1 MKTPRSDTKSKVD
14 KKNEIRRILIL
25 RALLDNGPLSLT
37 DLAKMTGMT
46 LPVASNMVAHLR
58 KKKQVVQSKEKSA
71 TQAGRPPSIVKLNG
85 EAGFVLG
92 IDIGRLFTNFIIL
105 DLETNIVGDTRR
117 KSITLS
123 NDIQLIE
130 DLERE
135 IKVVLSEAKV
145 SWNKLL
151 GIGISLPGIV
161 KVKGK
166 EGLGETYF
174 NFGDASAREILSK
187 RFNKPVHIEHDLE
200 AMAFGERWFGAAK
213 EVDNALC
220 VNIGWG
226 LGLGIIIDG
235 EVYYGENGYAGE
247 FGHIQVVQD
256 GELCYCGKKG
266 CLETVASG
274 RAITQIARDRIAKDA
289 TTIMT
294 KDQHLRIDQI
304 DAEAVMKAA
313 SLGDQFS
320 IEILEEAGRHLG
332 AGIGILIN
340 LLNPALVILGGGVA
354 MASPFL
360 LESVRAGAMKH
371 SLVNSNRDVKFTISS
386 LGNKAGALGVA
397 VYLAED
403 LFDVERLNPSAY
415 V

>member
-1 MKTPRSDTKSKVD
+1 M
-14 KKNEIRRILIL
+14 
-25 RALLDNGPLSLT
+25 
-37 DLAKMTGMT
+37 
-46 LPVASNMVAHLR
+46 
-58 KKKQVVQSKEKSA
+58 
-71 TQAGRPPSIVKLNG
+71 
-85 EAGFVLG
+85 
-92 IDIGRLFTNFIIL
+92 
-105 DLETNIVGDTRR
+105 
-117 KSITLS
+117 
-123 NDIQLIE
+123 
-130 DLERE
+130 
-135 IKVVLSEAKV
+135 
-145 SWNKLL
+145 SWSKLL
-151 GIGISLPGIV
+151 GIGISLPGM
-161 KVKGK
+161 VKGK

-174 NFGDASAREILSK
+174 NFGDAPAREILSK

-213 EVDNALC
+213 EVNNALC

-256 GELCYCGKKG
+256 GELCYCGKRG

-274 RAITQIARDRIAKDA
+274 RAITQIARDRISKDA

-294 KDQHLRIDQI
+294 KEQHLRIDQI
-304 DAEAVMKAA
+304 DAEAVLKAA

-332 AGIGILIN
+332 AGIAILIN
-340 LLNPALVILGGGVA
+340 LLNPALIILGGGVA

-360 LESVRAGAMKH
+360 
-371 SLVNSNRDVKFTISS
+371 I
-386 LGNKAGALGVA
+386 
-397 VYLAED
+397 
-403 LFDVERLNPSAY
+403 DVERLNPSAY

>member
-1 MKTPRSDTKSKVD
+1 MKTPHSDRKSKVD

-46 LPVASNMVAHLR
+46 LPVASNIVAHLR

-85 EAGFVLG
+85 EAGFILG

-123 NDIQLIE
+123 NDIKLIE

-145 SWNKLL
+145 SWSKLL

-274 RAITQIARDRIAKDA
+274 RAITQIARDRIAKEA

-304 DAEAVMKAA
+304 DAEAVLRAA

-340 LLNPALVILGGGVA
+340 LLNPALIILGGGVS

>member
-1 MKTPRSDTKSKVD
+1 
-14 KKNEIRRILIL
+14 
-25 RALLDNGPLSLT
+25 
-37 DLAKMTGMT
+37 MTGMT
-46 LPVASNMVAHLR
+46 LPVASNIVALLR
-58 KKKQVVQSKEKSA
+58 KKKQVVQSKEKGA

-85 EAGFVLG
+85 EAGFILG

-117 KSITLS
+117 KSIALS

-145 SWNKLL
+145 SWSKLL
-151 GIGISLPGIV
+151 GIGISLPGM
-161 KVKGK
+161 VKGK

-174 NFGDASAREILSK
+174 NFGDAPAREILSK

-213 EVDNALC
+213 EVNNALC

-256 GELCYCGKKG
+256 GELCYCGKRG

-274 RAITQIARDRIAKDA
+274 RAITQIARDRISKDA

-294 KDQHLRIDQI
+294 KEQHLRIDQI
-304 DAEAVMKAA
+304 DAEAVLKAA

-332 AGIGILIN
+332 AGIAILIN
-340 LLNPALVILGGGVA
+340 LLNPALIILGGGVA

-371 SLVNSNRDVKFTISS
+371 SLVNLNRDVKFTISR

>member
-1 MKTPRSDTKSKVD
+1 
-14 KKNEIRRILIL
+14 
-25 RALLDNGPLSLT
+25 
-37 DLAKMTGMT
+37 MTGMT
-46 LPVASNMVAHLR
+46 MPVASNIVALLR
-58 KKKQVVQSKEKSA
+58 KKKQVVQSKEKGA

-85 EAGFVLG
+85 EAGFILG

-117 KSITLS
+117 KSIALS

-145 SWNKLL
+145 SWSKLL
-151 GIGISLPGIV
+151 GIGISLPGMV

-174 NFGDASAREILSK
+174 NFGDAPAREILSK

-213 EVDNALC
+213 EVNNALC

-304 DAEAVMKAA
+304 DAEAVLKAA

-340 LLNPALVILGGGVA
+340 LLNPALIILGGGVS

>member
-1 MKTPRSDTKSKVD
+1 MKTPRSDSRSKVD
-14 KKNEIRRILIL
+14 KKNEIRRILVQ
-25 RALLDNGPLSLT
+25 RALLDHGPLSIT

-46 LPVASNMVAHLR
+46 LPVASNIVSLL
-58 KKKQVVQSKEKSA
+58 KKERLVVQSKEKNSN
-71 TQAGRPPSIVKLNG
+71 QAGRPPSIVKLNG
-85 EAGFVLG
+85 AAGFILG

-117 KSITLS
+117 KSIALS
-123 NDIQLIE
+123 NDIKLID

-135 IKVVLSEAKV
+135 IKIVLSEAKV
-145 SWNKLL
+145 SWSKLL
-151 GIGISLPGIV
+151 GIGISLPGM
-161 KVKGK
+161 VKGR

-174 NFGDASAREILSK
+174 NFGDAPARELLSK
-187 RFNKPVHIEHDLE
+187 RFTKPVHLEHDLE

-247 FGHIQVVQD
+247 FGHIQVVKNGD
-256 GELCYCGKKG
+256 LCYCGKRG

-274 RAITQIARDRIAKDA
+274 RAITKIARDRISRDA

-294 KDQHLRIDQI
+294 TEQHLRIDQI
-304 DAEAVMKAA
+304 DAGAVLKAA
-313 SLGDQFS
+313 SQGDQFS

-332 AGIGILIN
+332 AGVAILIN
-340 LLNPALVILGGGVA
+340 LLNPALIILGGGVSTA
-354 MASPFL
+354 TPYL
-360 LESVRAGAMKH
+360 LESVRASAMKH
-371 SLVNSNRDVKFTISS
+371 SLVNLNRDVKFTVSS

>member
-1 MKTPRSDTKSKVD
+1 LKTPHSDRKSKVD

-46 LPVASNMVAHLR
+46 LPVASNIVAHLR

-85 EAGFVLG
+85 EAGFILG

-123 NDIQLIE
+123 NDIKLIE

-145 SWNKLL
+145 SWSKLL

-274 RAITQIARDRIAKDA
+274 RAITQIARDRIAKEA

-304 DAEAVMKAA
+304 DAEAVLRAA

-340 LLNPALVILGGGVA
+340 LLNPALIILGGGVS

>member
-1 MKTPRSDTKSKVD
+1 MPHSDGEGKVY

-25 RALLDNGPLSLT
+25 RALLDNGPLSPT

-46 LPVASNMVAHLR
+46 LPVASNIVVRLR
-58 KKKQVVQSKEKSA
+58 KEKLVVQSKGKSA
-71 TQAGRPPSIVKLNG
+71 TQAGRPPSIVRLNG
-85 EAGFVLG
+85 GAGYILG
-92 IDIGRLFTNFIIL
+92 IDIGRVYTNFIIL

-123 NDIQLIE
+123 NDPKLID
-130 DLERE
+130 DLELE
-135 IKVVLSEAKV
+135 IKTVLAESKV

-151 GIGISLPGIV
+151 GIGISLPGMV
-161 KVKGK
+161 RGK

-174 NFGDASAREILSK
+174 NFGDAPAREILSQ
-187 RFNKPVHIEHDLE
+187 RFKKPVHIEHDLE

-220 VNIGWG
+220 VNFGWG

-247 FGHIQVVQD
+247 FGHIQVVKN

-274 RAITQIARDRIAKDA
+274 SAITRIARERISKDA
-289 TTIMT
+289 STIMT
-294 KDQHLRIDQI
+294 KDQHLRIDQV
-304 DAEAVMKAA
+304 DTEAVLRAA
-313 SLGDQFS
+313 SLGDEFS
-320 IEILEEAGRHLG
+320 IEILEEAGNHLG
-332 AGIGILIN
+332 AGIGVLIN
-340 LLNPALVILGGGVA
+340 LLNPALVVLGGGV
-354 MASPFL
+354 STSTPYV
-360 LESVRAGAMKH
+360 LEAVRASALKH
-371 SLVNSNRDVKFTISS
+371 SMVKLNRDVKFTISS

>member
-1 MKTPRSDTKSKVD
+1 LKTTRSDTKSKVD

-37 DLAKMTGMT
+37 DLARMTGMT
-46 LPVASNMVAHLR
+46 LPVASNIVAALR
-58 KKKQVVQSKEKSA
+58 KTKQVVQSKEKNG

-85 EAGFVLG
+85 EAGFILG

-117 KSITLS
+117 KSIALS
-123 NDIQLIE
+123 NDIKLID
-130 DLERE
+130 DLEGE
-135 IKVVLSEAKV
+135 IKTVLSEAKI
-145 SWNKLL
+145 SWSKLL
-151 GIGISLPGIV
+151 GIGISLPGM
-161 KVKGK
+161 VKGK

-174 NFGDASAREILSK
+174 NFGDAPAREILSR

-256 GELCYCGKKG
+256 GELCYCGKRG

-274 RAITQIARDRIAKDA
+274 RAITQIARERIAKDA

-294 KDQHLRIDQI
+294 KEQHLRIDQI
-304 DAEAVMKAA
+304 DAEAVLKAA

-340 LLNPALVILGGGVA
+340 LMNPALIILGGGVA
-354 MASPFL
+354 TASPLL

-371 SLVNSNRDVKFTISS
+371 SLVNLNRDVKFVISR

>member
-1 MKTPRSDTKSKVD
+1 
-14 KKNEIRRILIL
+14 
-25 RALLDNGPLSLT
+25 
-37 DLAKMTGMT
+37 
-46 LPVASNMVAHLR
+46 
-58 KKKQVVQSKEKSA
+58 
-71 TQAGRPPSIVKLNG
+71 
-85 EAGFVLG
+85 
-92 IDIGRLFTNFIIL
+92 
-105 DLETNIVGDTRR
+105 DTRR

-123 NDIQLIE
+123 NDPKLID
-130 DLERE
+130 DLELE
-135 IKVVLSEAKV
+135 IKTVLAESKV

-151 GIGISLPGIV
+151 GIGISLPGMV
-161 KVKGK
+161 RGK

-174 NFGDASAREILSK
+174 NFGDAPAREILSQ
-187 RFNKPVHIEHDLE
+187 RFKKPVHIEHDLE

-220 VNIGWG
+220 VNFGWG

-247 FGHIQVVQD
+247 FGHIQVVKN

-274 RAITQIARDRIAKDA
+274 SAITRIARERISKDA
-289 TTIMT
+289 STIMT
-294 KDQHLRIDQI
+294 KDQHLRIDQV
-304 DAEAVMKAA
+304 DTEAVLRAA
-313 SLGDQFS
+313 SLGDEFS
-320 IEILEEAGRHLG
+320 IEILEEAGNHLG
-332 AGIGILIN
+332 AGIGVLIN
-340 LLNPALVILGGGVA
+340 LLNPALVVLGGGV
-354 MASPFL
+354 STSTPYV
-360 LESVRAGAMKH
+360 LEAVRASALKH
-371 SLVNSNRDVKFTISS
+371 SMVKLNRDVKFTISS